1 MLLLNTITIRPSHKF
16 YFMSCRGDLF
26 AKYREKQCQIQ
37 HVHDN
42 KGEVVK
48 EQRSPFELSDLE
60 HCFFVNHDNTG
71 ATCSVYC
78 SHESK
83 LIVVSFR
90 GTCAP
95 IDLLTDASIIQEAWC
110 KGDGGEQY
118 FPKVHTGFRASLDSI
133 SRRLK
138 ELILATVAPGEEIKN
153 YDMLVTGHSL
163 GGALA
168 TLFTADIGQ
177 YGIDAGRGLPQLEE
191 SEPWWKSIAN
201 TFMGQ
206 IAQVDDGRQPPRPKT
221 LRLYSFGSPRVG
233 NNAFADLFDALT
245 AEGQID
251 QAYRIV
257 NGEDVVARM
266 PRTVNALV
274 FGEVRYEHCGPTVL
288 ISQPQEDEGGVT
300 RPGTTQISP
309 LLWVEGESDDSRC
322 PVRDGIALTSPT
334 AEGSLLGDLVS
345 ATKDTFDDVQGEGSS
360 ILNKFTSAFEQV
372 STRLKSITASDIA
385 SVLGIDRNF
394 SNREIKLIQSL
405 MEGKALAHH
414 LEDQYYGGMGR
425 ASGFLTLVGQ
435 PIVDL
440 EEKDK
445 VV

>member
-1 MLLLNTITIRPSHKF
+1 
-16 YFMSCRGDLF
+16 LF
-26 AKYREKQCQIQ
+26 AKHREKQCQHKHGQ
-37 HVHDN
+37 D
-42 KGEVVK
+42 KTGENVK
-48 EQRSPFELSDLE
+48 DRSPFELSDLE
-60 HCFFVNHDNTG
+60 HCFFVNHDKTG

-78 SHESK
+78 SHERK
-83 LIVVSFR
+83 LIAISFR

-95 IDLLTDASIIQEAWC
+95 IDLLTDASIVQQAWVT
-110 KGDGGEQY
+110 GDDVKEQD
-118 FPKVHTGFRASLDSI
+118 FPKVHTGFRTSLESI

-153 YDMLVTGHSL
+153 YDMIVTGHSL

-177 YGIDAGRGLPQLEE
+177 YGIDAGRGLPQLEA
-191 SEPWWKSIAN
+191 SDPWWKSIAN

-206 IAQVDDGRQPPRPKT
+206 VAQVDENVRLPPRPKT

-233 NNAFADLFDALT
+233 NNAFADLFDALI

-288 ISQPQEDEGGVT
+288 ISQPKEDEGAMA
-300 RPGTTQISP
+300 R
-309 LLWVEGESDDSRC
+309 LWVEGESDNNRC
-322 PVRDGIALTSPT
+322 PVRDGVALTSPT

-345 ATKDTFDDVQGEGSS
+345 ATKDTFDDVQGAS

-372 STRLKSITASDIA
+372 STRLMSLSASDVA
-385 SVLGIDRNF
+385 SILGIDRNF
-394 SNREIKLIQSL
+394 SEREMKLIQSL

-414 LEDQYYGGMGR
+414 MEDEYYGGMGR
-425 ASGFLTLVGQ
+425 ASGFLTLVGE

-440 EEKDK
+440 EQKE
-445 VV
+445 VA

>member
-1 MLLLNTITIRPSHKF
+1 V
-16 YFMSCRGDLF
+16 YYRGDLF
-26 AKYREKQCQIQ
+26 AKHREKQCKDE
-37 HVHDN
+37 HGHDK
-42 KGEVVK
+42 KGEIVK
-48 EQRSPFELSDLE
+48 ERSPFELSDLE
-60 HCFFVNHDNTG
+60 HCFFVNHDKTG

-78 SHESK
+78 SHENK

-95 IDLLTDASIIQEAWC
+95 IDLLTDASIVQQAWVT
-110 KGDGGEQY
+110 GDDVKEQD
-118 FPKVHTGFRASLDSI
+118 FPKVHAGFRTSLDSI

-138 ELILATVAPGEEIKN
+138 ELLLATVAPGEEIKN
-153 YDMLVTGHSL
+153 YDMIVTGHSL

-168 TLFTADIGQ
+168 TLFAADIGQ
-177 YGIDAGRGLPQLEE
+177 YGIDAGRGLPQLEA
-191 SEPWWKSIAN
+191 SDPWWKGIAS

-206 IAQVDDGRQPPRPKT
+206 VAQVNDAREPPRPKS

-233 NNAFADLFDALT
+233 NNAFADLFDAIT
-245 AEGQID
+245 AEGLVD

-266 PRTVNALV
+266 PRTVNAFV

-288 ISQPQEDEGGVT
+288 ISQPQENEENGMARPAT
-300 RPGTTQISP
+300 RQTSA
-309 LLWVEGESDDSRC
+309 LWVEGESDDNRC

-345 ATKDTFDDVQGEGSS
+345 ATKDTFDDVQGSS
-360 ILNKFTSAFEQV
+360 ILNKFTSALEQV
-372 STRLKSITASDIA
+372 STRLMSLSASDIA

-394 SNREIKLIQSL
+394 SEREMKLIQSL

-414 LEDQYYGGMGR
+414 MEDQYYGGMGR

-435 PIVDL
+435 PIVEL
-440 EEKDK
+440 EENEE
-445 VV
+445 VA

>member
-1 MLLLNTITIRPSHKF
+1 
-16 YFMSCRGDLF
+16 LF
-26 AKYREKQCQIQ
+26 TKYREKQTQ
-37 HVHDN
+37 H
-42 KGEVVK
+42 G
-48 EQRSPFELSDLE
+48 SPFAMSDLE
-60 HCFFVNHDNTG
+60 HCFFVNHDKTG

-78 SHESK
+78 SHENK

-95 IDLLTDASIIQEAWC
+95 IDLLTDASIVQEAWV
-110 KGDGGEQY
+110 KGDEVKEQD
-118 FPKVHTGFRASLDSI
+118 FPKVHTGFRTSLDSI

-138 ELILATVAPGEEIKN
+138 ELILATVAPGEEIRN
-153 YDMLVTGHSL
+153 YDMIVTGHSL

-191 SEPWWKSIAN
+191 SEPWWKSIAS

-206 IAQVDDGRQPPRPKT
+206 EAQQNDDVRLPPRPKT

-288 ISQPQEDEGGVT
+288 IAQPREDAGGVA
-300 RPGTTQISP
+300 PPATQNSP
-309 LLWVEGESDDSRC
+309 LLWIEGESDDSRC
-322 PVRDGIALTSPT
+322 PVRDGVALTSPT

-345 ATKDTFDDVQGEGSS
+345 ATKDTFDDSKGEGSS
-360 ILNKFTSAFEQV
+360 MINKFTSAFEQV

-385 SVLGIDRNF
+385 SVLGIDKNF
-394 SNREIKLIQSL
+394 SDREIKLIQSL

-425 ASGFLTLVGQ
+425 ASGFLTLVGE

-440 EEKDK
+440 TEKEK
-445 VV
+445 AA